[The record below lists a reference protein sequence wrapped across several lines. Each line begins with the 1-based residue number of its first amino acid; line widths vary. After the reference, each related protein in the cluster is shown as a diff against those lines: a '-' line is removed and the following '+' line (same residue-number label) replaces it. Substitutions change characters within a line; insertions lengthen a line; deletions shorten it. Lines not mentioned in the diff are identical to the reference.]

1 MTEEKIFSR
10 WIEEPCSIVFVP
22 WTKDKGQCTK
32 HIWFEKRLVVLNRP
46 KERGGKNLVVVQ
58 ANIYLGKTR
67 WAQNLPSNK
76 WKSDVTKCK
85 CKKCCSVPKYILW
98 DDISFQYNF
107 SHSSQWTI
115 FLPLCHS
122 DHCPL
127 GRQWKSSELLHSTP
141 SASLTLTW
149 LWLYF
154 KTIFSIF
161 ISGSLQSFGKLSL
174 FLHYY

>member
-1 MTEEKIFSR
+1 MNRGTLFDCICLMNKR
-10 WIEEPCSIVFVP
+10 Q
-22 WTKDKGQCTK
+22 GTK
-32 HIWFEKRLVVLNRP
+32 HKVHLNNVWLLSTGRR
-46 KERGGKNLVVVQ
+46 RGEQNSVVVQ
-58 ANIYLGKTR
+58 ANIYLGKNR

-85 CKKCCSVPKYILW
+85 CAKCCSVPKYILW

-141 SASLTLTW
+141 SAILPPNTIIIILYCHYFNFYQWKSSELLHSTPSTSLTLT
-149 LWLYF
+149 
-154 KTIFSIF
+154 
-161 ISGSLQSFGKLSL
+161 
-174 FLHYY
+174 

>member
-1 MTEEKIFSR
+1 MNRGTLLNCICPMNKRQGTMHKAHLI
-10 WIEEPCSIVFVP
+10 WITFGCS
-22 WTKDKGQCTK
+22 QQA
-32 HIWFEKRLVVLNRP
+32 KR
-46 KERGGKNLVVVQ
+46 EGGKNSVVVQ
-58 ANIYLGKTR
+58 ANIYLGKNR

-76 WKSDVTKCK
+76 WKSDVTKCE
-85 CKKCCSVPKYILW
+85 CTKCCSVPKYILW

>member
-1 MTEEKIFSR
+1 MTEEKIFKMNKGTLLNCI
-10 WIEEPCSIVFVP
+10 WQII
-22 WTKDKGQCTK
+22 WTKDKGQSTRQ
-32 HIWFEKRLVVLNRP
+32 IWITFGCCQQAKR
-46 KERGGKNLVVVQ
+46 EGEKNLVVVQ
-58 ANIYLGKTR
+58 ANIYLGKNR

-85 CKKCCSVPKYILW
+85 CTKCCSVPKYILW

-141 SASLTLTW
+141 SASLTLT
-149 LWLYF
+149 
-154 KTIFSIF
+154 
-161 ISGSLQSFGKLSL
+161 
-174 FLHYY
+174 